1 MTNQNT
7 QIILA
12 AHDDLACA
20 LIRTVEAIA
29 GAQPDLLC
37 VGLSAGEDV
46 QAFRGR
52 LVALL
57 NPNQSAL
64 ILVDLPGGTPWNVA
78 SSIASSIALNR
89 APAVRVVSGVNLSML
104 LEVALL
110 RQGLDIDQLAQL
122 ARQAGIDA
130 ITIARPARVAGIE
143 VRE

>member
-46 QAFRGR
+46 PAFRGR

-57 NPNQSAL
+57 NPDQPAL

-78 SSIASSIALNR
+78 SSIALNG
-89 APAVRVVSGVNLSML
+89 APAVRVVSGVNLSMV
-104 LEVALL
+104 LEAALL

-130 ITIARPARVAGIE
+130 ITIVRPARPARTE

>member
-1 MTNQNT
+1 M
-7 QIILA
+7 
-12 AHDDLACA
+12 
-20 LIRTVEAIA
+20 
-29 GAQPDLLC
+29 
-37 VGLSAGEDV
+37 

>member
-1 MTNQNT
+1 MTNQNI

-78 SSIASSIALNR
+78 SSIALNR
-89 APAVRVVSGVNLSML
+89 TPAVRVVSGVNLSML
-104 LEVALL
+104 LEAALL
-110 RQGLDIDQLAQL
+110 RQGLNIGQLAQL
-122 ARQAGIDA
+122 AHQAGIDA
-130 ITIARPARVAGIE
+130 ITIARPARVVRATGTE